1 MTLKDE
7 VKKYTFEQ
15 GRNKKKQWYM
25 KKWPDSFSVFNLLQ
39 PTLKKGINT
48 AKMARTEAAVVI
60 VIGVML
66 DGRELFYVNFSGDDW
81 LLGR

>member
-1 MTLKDE
+1 M
-7 VKKYTFEQ
+7 
-15 GRNKKKQWYM
+15 
-25 KKWPDSFSVFNLLQ
+25 Q

-66 DGRELFYVNFSGDDW
+66 DGRELVYVNFSGDD
-81 LLGR
+81 